1 MTTAAL
7 RPALD
12 LHDVEARARRIYEE
26 RVKAREEAEE
36 CGIAEAEAE
45 HLYLKKRSQRLAHYR
60 IKEQMGV
67 TEALAMAEGDAAD
80 HRRERDVQQTL
91 KKSAWARVEELE
103 GNRAMLNQMAKMSE
117 GLT

>member
-1 MTTAAL
+1 MTGNGPA
-7 RPALD
+7 PALD
-12 LHDVEARARRIYEE
+12 LHDVERRAHRIYTE

-45 HLYLKKRSQRLAHYR
+45 HRYLKKRAQALAFYR
-60 IKEQMGV
+60 TKQDMGV
-67 TEALAMAEGDAAD
+67 TEAMAHAEADAAD
-80 HRRERDVQQTL
+80 HRRERDIQALL

-117 GLT
+117 GL

>member
-1 MTTAAL
+1 L
-7 RPALD
+7 NNGGPAPAIDLD
-12 LHDVEARARRIYEE
+12 DFNRRAFRIYEE
-26 RVKAREEAEE
+26 RIKAREEAEA

-45 HLYLKKRSQRLAHYR
+45 HSYLKKRAQRLSHYR

-80 HRRERDVQQTL
+80 YRRERDVQQVL
-91 KKSAWARVEELE
+91 KKAAWARVEELE
-103 GNRAMLNQMAKMSE
+103 GNRAMLRQAAAMSE